1 MAEKHLTHD
10 LNSPP
15 PKLTKALAITMDRML
30 HDYTHEERM
39 FWAMQYAVS
48 EFNRAETQGRDLT
61 DYRIAVDET
70 VKSAKKNDAEGSNH
84 E

>member
-1 MAEKHLTHD
+1 MTKKHLTHD
-10 LNSPP
+10 FNSPP
-15 PKLTKALAITMDRML
+15 PKLTEALAITMDRVL

-48 EFNRAETQGRDLT
+48 EFNKAETEGRDLT

-70 VKSAKKNDAEGSNH
+70 VKSSNKNDNGSC
-84 E
+84 

>member
-1 MAEKHLTHD
+1 MTEKHLTHD
-10 LNSPP
+10 INSPP
-15 PKLTKALAITMDRML
+15 PKVTKALAITIDRML

-39 FWAMQYAVS
+39 FWAMQYATG
-48 EFNRAETQGRDLT
+48 EFDRAETEGRDLT

-70 VKSAKKNDAEGSNH
+70 VKSAKKNDTGSPND